1 MMVVMPSCCKVLE
14 VLGVPMGRLGGE
26 EVRILKKF
34 KFRMQVVLDMRQHEL
49 EERQMEAAKILAAL
63 KKQESE
69 LQEIIDSQ
77 VRNSEQM
84 ESLYTLNSLDIQQI
98 EAHRVFGLKLIVD
111 AKNKERIIANTKLL
125 FERKQIDEQ
134 LLHCTIL
141 DESVNIEQRHLTVRD
156 AQHLFNNIKVFRNAQ
171 LLLKIAHVLFIILP

>member
-125 FERKQIDEQ
+125 FERKQIEVREAHKKVEILKKLKEKQEQ
-134 LLHCTIL
+134 EYYKEFL
-141 DESVNIEQRHLTVRD
+141 DAEIKEIDDITSARFNI
-156 AQHLFNNIKVFRNAQ
+156 
-171 LLLKIAHVLFIILP
+171 